1 MSASASPSAFLCPPP
16 VSIVTYT
23 PIALTRK
30 FSALTPSLTSKVEE
44 VMHSQDWVL
53 NQESKLDMGYV
64 STDSDLLSPMFT
76 PLVKLEVDH
85 ESPAF
90 QHAFSTLK
98 EIGLKLQGLNLRLYQ
113 TGIATLQAI
122 LAPASQEQLTLC
134 WQKVEN
140 RDIEQRLSLILQA
153 AGGVMINLLNT
164 TFDTLSKRCK
174 LLTSE
179 LTDNDAV
186 LWTGRCYI
194 TRVPES
200 AEEAKQ
206 AFSIIHECPP
216 SNYENDE
223 AFFRSGNCLFLNND
237 ISLSLDNRRVLF
249 LLQHYNA
256 MLYAYQQSMSN
267 AYHQLQSLKALSSGR
282 RRKALEK
289 LIQRMVSIRTL
300 EYIRLEFCDSLRG
313 LQGSRKPLANA
324 LIDAWEIN
332 AVEESLLDRAAYI
345 NNAITSY
352 ENQLNRAINKSIEVI
367 LMLIGGISLVDI
379 TNNFVAASQSVKHD
393 STWGIYDIFS
403 LMSSENTVNLAL
415 IAVLLMA
422 LLFAKNK

>member
-1 MSASASPSAFLCPPP
+1 MSVPSSPTAPLCSIP
-16 VSIVTYT
+16 VSIVTYS
-23 PIALTRK
+23 PIALTYK
-30 FSALTPSLTSKVEE
+30 FSALPPSLASKVEN
-44 VMHSQDWVL
+44 VMHCQNWVL

-76 PLVKLEVDH
+76 PLVKLEIDH
-85 ESPAF
+85 KNPLF
-90 QHAFSTLK
+90 QHAFATL
-98 EIGLKLQGLNLRLYQ
+98 EEVGLQLEGLNLRLYQ
-113 TGIATLQAI
+113 TGIATLQGAFSSLSEAQ
-122 LAPASQEQLTLC
+122 LALC
-134 WQKVEN
+134 WQKIEN
-140 RDIEQRLSLILQA
+140 RDIEQALSFIMQA
-153 AGGVMINLLNT
+153 AGSVMIDLLNAA
-164 TFDTLSKRCK
+164 FDALKKHCK

-179 LTDNDAV
+179 LTETDSI

-194 TRVPES
+194 TRVPETR
-200 AEEAKQ
+200 EEASRV
-206 AFSIIHECPP
+206 FSIIHESEPHTYGD
-216 SNYENDE
+216 NE
-223 AFFRSGNCLFLNND
+223 AFFRSGNCLFLSNA
-237 ISLSLDNRRVLF
+237 IALSLDNRRVLF

-256 MLYAYQQSMSN
+256 LLYAYQQSMSN
-267 AYHQLQSLKALSSGR
+267 AYHQLQALKSLSSGK

-289 LIQRMVSIRTL
+289 LIQRMVSIKTL

-313 LQGSRKPLANA
+313 LQGSRKPLAQA
-324 LIDAWEIN
+324 LISAWEIN
-332 AVEESLLDRAAYI
+332 SVEKSLLERAAYI
-345 NNAITSY
+345 NNAISSY

>member
-1 MSASASPSAFLCPPP
+1 M
-16 VSIVTYT
+16 
-23 PIALTRK
+23 
-30 FSALTPSLTSKVEE
+30 
-44 VMHSQDWVL
+44 
-53 NQESKLDMGYV
+53 
-64 STDSDLLSPMFT
+64 
-76 PLVKLEVDH
+76 
-85 ESPAF
+85 
-90 QHAFSTLK
+90 
-98 EIGLKLQGLNLRLYQ
+98 
-113 TGIATLQAI
+113 
-122 LAPASQEQLTLC
+122 
-134 WQKVEN
+134 
-140 RDIEQRLSLILQA
+140 
-153 AGGVMINLLNT
+153 
-164 TFDTLSKRCK
+164 
-174 LLTSE
+174 
-179 LTDNDAV
+179 
-186 LWTGRCYI
+186 
-194 TRVPES
+194 
-200 AEEAKQ
+200 
-206 AFSIIHECPP
+206 FSIIHDCPP
-216 SNYENDE
+216 SNYENNE

-256 MLYAYQQSMSN
+256 MLYAYQQSMSS
-267 AYHQLQSLKALSSGR
+267 AYHQLQSLKALSSSR

-332 AVEESLLDRAAYI
+332 AVEDSLLDRAAYI
-345 NNAITSY
+345 NNAISSY